1 MNSILYAGWTG
12 NPKRTAVDSTAFFI
26 KICNSTI
33 RSTMIK
39 IPVTLLRTHGKAPG
53 NSISF
58 AVGTIVVSRL
68 YTIVLGRLHNCSA
81 LVVMRV
87 KLNLDRLSPYTHDVY
102 GLYSY
107 PDWR

>member
-1 MNSILYAGWTG
+1 MNSILYAGWAG
-12 NPKRTAVDSTAFFI
+12 NPKRTAVDSTAFYF

-33 RSTMIK
+33 LSTMIK

-58 AVGTIVVSRL
+58 AVGTIVSRL